1 MCYTTLQIEVRVFS
15 KSFWNFIKQFLT
27 NEGFKDNKDIT
38 HIHRNKMIAD
48 EKQFTQLFNDSIS
61 VVGKNQWYHV
71 ENLGVNFENTD
82 VQSVRDT
89 VRSYRIHLNMKI
101 KKT

>member
-1 MCYTTLQIEVRVFS
+1 MRVFS

-38 HIHRNKMIAD
+38 RIHRNKMIAD
-48 EKQFTQLFNDSIS
+48 EKQFTELFNNDSIS
-61 VVGKNQWYHV
+61 IVGKNQWYHV

-82 VQSVRDT
+82 VQSIRDRT
-89 VRSYRIHLNMKI
+89 VAIELTRLNLKLTYS
-101 KKT
+101 KS